1 MQKYSYQ
8 NGGGL
13 KGLKEFV
20 EGEKLSVLP
29 LMPEVMGAGSEK
41 DFEDLINLGK
51 MMAKAV
57 KEGKVPE
64 AE

>member
-1 MQKYSYQ
+1 
-8 NGGGL
+8 
-13 KGLKEFV
+13 
-20 EGEKLSVLP
+20 
-29 LMPEVMGAGSEK
+29 MPEVLGAGSEQ
-41 DFEDLINLGK
+41 DLEDLINLGK